1 MQVKTNEREAM
12 TTLHAYLAGDH
23 RACDEEYGWA
33 ESRVVCGDW
42 PNAKQAFGGF
52 TRHLEHHLE
61 QEEQVL
67 FPALERATGSTM
79 GPTAVMR
86 SEHEHMRAL
95 VRTMAAAIDAR
106 DATVFFDYA
115 DSLRMLMH
123 QHNLKEES
131 VLYPMAERVLG
142 DGAQELLAR
151 LLAGRSASTHAR
163 EAA

>member
-1 MQVKTNEREAM
+1 MS
-12 TTLHAYLAGDH
+12 TLHAYLAGDH

-52 TRHLEHHLE
+52 VRHLEHHLE
-61 QEEQVL
+61 QEERIL
-67 FPALERATGSTM
+67 FPAIERATGSTM

-86 SEHEHMRAL
+86 SEHDHMRAI
-95 VRTMAAAIDAR
+95 VRTMMEAIDAR
-106 DATVFFDYA
+106 DATEFFEYA

-131 VLYPMAERVLG
+131 ILYPMAERLLG
-142 DGAQELLAR
+142 DGAGAVLA
-151 LLAGRSASTHAR
+151 AIHNENAAQ

>member
-1 MQVKTNEREAM
+1 M
-12 TTLHAYLAGDH
+12 TSLHQTLAGDH

-42 PNAKQAFGGF
+42 PNARQAFNGF
-52 TRHLEHHLE
+52 TRHLEEHLG
-61 QEEQVL
+61 QEEQHL
-67 FPALERATGSTM
+67 FPAIERAMGSTM

-86 SEHEHMRAL
+86 SEHEHMRAI
-95 VRTMAAAIDAR
+95 VRDMAQAIDAR
-106 DATVFFDYA
+106 DATSFFGYA

-131 VLYPMAERVLG
+131 VLYPMAERLLG
-142 DGAQELLAR
+142 PATDALLAQMR
-151 LLAGRSASTHAR
+151 DGTPFHAAG

>member
-1 MQVKTNEREAM
+1 M
-12 TTLHAYLAGDH
+12 TTLHAYLANDH

-61 QEEQVL
+61 QEERIL
-67 FPALERATGSTM
+67 FPAIERATGSTM

-86 SEHEHMRAL
+86 SEHDHMRAI
-95 VRTMAAAIDAR
+95 VRTMHDAIDAR
-106 DATVFFDYA
+106 DATEFFEYA

-131 VLYPMAERVLG
+131 VLYPMTE
-142 DGAQELLAR
+142 R
-151 LLAGRSASTHAR
+151 LLGTGADEVLAAIRNGHPTR